1 MYDFAA
7 IYVLFESIIS
17 VRTIF
22 YTFLHETNREEMAEG
37 IFHSLAE
44 RKKQHKKSFAV
55 LIDPDKVNDNNLVPL
70 IELAVEAKVDYL
82 LVGGSLVIS
91 NYLDEC
97 VQLIKRNCDIPVI
110 LFPGSPNQVSKYAD
124 ALLYLS
130 LISGRNADLLIG
142 QHVISAPVVKQ
153 SGLEILSTGYMVI
166 DGGAPTTVSYI
177 SNATP
182 LPADKNEIAMC
193 TAMAGEMLG
202 MKLIYMDAGS
212 GAKRAISED
221 MIRKVSHVIE
231 APLIIGGGI
240 TEPEK
245 AYRNCKAG
253 ADVIVVGNAI
263 EKDPNLIKEMAAA
276 IHSIPVKV

>member
-1 MYDFAA
+1 MTQR
-7 IYVLFESIIS
+7 IY
-17 VRTIF
+17 
-22 YTFLHETNREEMAEG
+22 N
-37 IFHSLAE
+37 SLTE
-44 RKKQHKKSFAV
+44 RKQQGKKSFAV
-55 LIDPDKVNDNNLVPL
+55 LIDPDKVNHSNMEQL
-70 IELAVEAKVDYL
+70 IALSVEAKVDYF

-91 NYLDEC
+91 NYLDEGL
-97 VQLIKRNCDIPVI
+97 QLIKKSCNIPTI

-153 SGLEILSTGYMVI
+153 SGLEIMSTGYMVI

-182 LPADKNEIAMC
+182 IPADKNEIAMC

-212 GAKRAISED
+212 GAKRAITES
-221 MIRKVSHVIE
+221 MIQKVAACIAV
-231 APLIIGGGI
+231 PLIIGGGI
-240 TEPEK
+240 TQPEK
-245 AYRNCKAG
+245 AYLNCKAG

-263 EKDPNLIKEMAAA
+263 EKDASLIKEMAVAV
-276 IHSIPVKV
+276 HSVPVKV